1 MMTQDLLVKTIICV
15 FLMGCLMQSQTL
27 AFKLDFIFSE
37 KDPLSKSH
45 QNITR
50 DAILQTTVEVCEF
63 QALKIGKDFVKPNIL
78 TEESVAEACFSSN
91 SVKSFKSSIEEISD
105 KNAWI
110 DIKHPLSAKHHFDEE
125 MFLPGRELI
134 SRGVSAAKA
143 SVKKQSYETAREK
156 IGKVLHTLQD
166 FYSHSNWIEMG
177 MREPYS
183 NLIIPDSTIISV
195 DQETPT
201 CRSCNG
207 NNCTGNIL
215 EEILT
220 QKKLTSGYFSMFSLE
235 KPKGKCSHG
244 DSWDMTSSTEPTG
257 GINKDTR
264 NSSHGYLH
272 NIAADVA
279 TAATKQLLLNIR
291 ASVGDS
297 EFLRLMGLTHNMVLC
312 FVIDTTGSMSN
323 EIEAVKFVSSLIID
337 IKTMLA
343 AEPSE
348 YILVPFND
356 PDFGP
361 LIRTTDPDL
370 FKKHLNALSAHG
382 GGDTP
387 EMCLSGLQLAL
398 TGSPPQTEIFVFT
411 DATAK
416 DYLLKSTILA
426 LIQRT
431 KSVVNFMLTNTLAR
445 RRRSNN
451 EPVNGQNQFSSRSS
465 ISTMQ
470 IYHELA
476 QASGGQ
482 AIVVSKG
489 NLPQATSIITDTS
502 RSSLVTIFQA
512 VRNVPKPE
520 NFTFVVDSSLQNLT
534 IYITGQNPFYTITNP
549 SGVSQSSAESNGS
562 LGIIEKVGNFHTIR
576 PNISAQTAGL
586 WLINTTSTYPYTIKV
601 VGQSKVDFLF
611 DVVEVFQGP
620 HPGYTVLKSRPA
632 ANNNVTLLVS
642 MLGGDSVRPTEVALV
657 EVSSS
662 HFVTG
667 TLEKLSSGQ
676 YLATINSIPSGEFTV
691 RVVGET
697 NSSRSTSNRFQR
709 QSSTQFQASNV
720 TITTEP
726 DGTMEPG
733 KAFTLP
739 FTVATSGS
747 KGIYQIR
754 VTTDRSFAVDFP
766 SSLSLESGGSGNGT
780 VTLTAPESTPSG
792 TDVTVTIEAEAPEGT
807 DSNYAVLRLA
817 VIAPVTDFTSPVCK
831 IVSVNANCSGN
842 CTFSSWNLSANMS
855 DINGTGIQA
864 VRVLKGNGTLNTSTA
879 LDNGDVNI
887 TLVDYSAS
895 CCFPEVEL
903 VAVDSVGNAGTC
915 FMSVKATVNQTTS
928 VPPTTQNNSAQ
939 RCWFL
944 PLGMWVNV
952 GVLVLYQYLQY

>member
-27 AFKLDFIFSE
+27 GFKFDFIFFR

-45 QNITR
+45 QDITR

-63 QALKIGKDFVKPNIL
+63 QAIKLGNDFVMPNIL
-78 TEESVAEACFSSN
+78 TEESVAEACFSPN
-91 SVKSFKSSIEEISD
+91 SVKSFKSSIEEISS
-105 KNAWI
+105 NNVWI
-110 DIKHPLSAKHHFDEE
+110 DKVFFWSAKHHFDSES
-125 MFLPGRELI
+125 FSPGRELI

-143 SVKKQSYETAREK
+143 SVKKQRYGTAREE

-166 FYSHSNWIEMG
+166 FYSHSNWIEIG

-183 NLIIPDSTIISV
+183 NLIIPDSTINSV
-195 DQETPT
+195 DQET
-201 CRSCNG
+201 CRNCNG
-207 NNCTGNIL
+207 SNCTGNIL
-215 EEILT
+215 EEIVT
-220 QKKLTSGYFSMFSLE
+220 QKKLTSGYFGLL

-244 DSWDMTSSTEPTG
+244 GFLDITSIAKPTG
-257 GINKDTR
+257 GINKDSR
-264 NSSHGYLH
+264 SSSHGYLH
-272 NIAADVA
+272 NTAADIA
-279 TAATKQLLLNIR
+279 TAATKQLLLDIR
-291 ASVGDS
+291 ASAANDS
-297 EFLRLMGLTHNMVLC
+297 EFLRLMGLTQNMVLC
-312 FVIDTTGSMSN
+312 FVIDTTGSMSDD
-323 EIEAVKFVSSLIID
+323 IEAVKNVSSFIID
-337 IKTMLA
+337 SKINTA
-343 AEPSE
+343 AQPSE

-361 LIRTTDPDL
+361 LIRTTDPGL
-370 FKKHLNALSAHG
+370 FKQQLYALTAHG
-382 GGDTP
+382 GGDEP
-387 EMCLSGLQLAL
+387 EMCLSALQLAL
-398 TGSPPQTEIFVFT
+398 TGSPPQTEMFVFT
-411 DATAK
+411 DANAK
-416 DYLLKSTILA
+416 DYSLKSTILA

-470 IYHELA
+470 IYNELA
-476 QASGGQ
+476 QTSGGQ

-512 VRNVPKPE
+512 VRNIPKPE
-520 NFTFVVDSSLQNLT
+520 NFTFTVDSSLQNLT

-562 LGIIEKVGNFHTIR
+562 LGIIEKVGNFYTLR
-576 PNISAQTAGL
+576 PNISDQTAGL

-611 DVVEVFQGP
+611 DFVELFQGP

-632 ANNNVTLLVS
+632 ANSNVTLLVS

-657 EVSSS
+657 EASSS
-662 HFVTG
+662 NFVTG
-667 TLEKLSSGQ
+667 TLENVSSGQ

-691 RVVGET
+691 RVVGD
-697 NSSRSTSNRFQR
+697 SSSTKSSSNRFQR

-754 VTTDRSFAVDFP
+754 ITTDRSFAVDFP